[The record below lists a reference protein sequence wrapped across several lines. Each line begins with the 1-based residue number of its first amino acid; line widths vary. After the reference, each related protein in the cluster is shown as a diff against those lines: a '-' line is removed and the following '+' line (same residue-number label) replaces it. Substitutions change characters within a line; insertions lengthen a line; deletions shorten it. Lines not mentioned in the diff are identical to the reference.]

1 VNQEALAYQS
11 FIASYSSMGGKSGL
25 SGSCDAI
32 AQSDLIIVLGG
43 RISCDNKEV
52 YDAVVSAANN
62 GAKAIYMHPLEDV
75 LMDGIITQ
83 MVKYEAGSEEGVVA
97 MLAKTLL
104 DGCETSD
111 AVQQFLDDL
120 DEGYLC
126 AESNV
131 GDEEFRLIFET
142 AAVSH
147 KKTLVLG
154 LDLFNHKNSSN
165 IAKICGV
172 IDSVTSF
179 SVVIAPKYSD
189 GDSIE
194 MLDAEQKGILD
205 PVSPLPEYNGTV
217 VYQCYPNKQSNN
229 DTLRGSA
236 QFAIAARLNSGDLV
250 TIDGYD
256 GTKMFLVDETLKGTI
271 AVNVLDE
278 ESNCGYRFEKI
289 KLMRVGS

>member
-1 VNQEALAYQS
+1 MNQEAQAYQS
-11 FIASYSSMGGKSGL
+11 FIASYSSMGGKSGF

-32 AQSDLIIVLGG
+32 AQSDMIIVLGG
-43 RISCDNKEV
+43 RVSCDNEAV
-52 YDAVVSAANN
+52 YSAVVSAANN
-62 GAKAIYMHPLEDV
+62 GAKVIYMHPIEDV

-104 DGCETSD
+104 DGCDISD
-111 AVQQFLDDL
+111 TVQQFLDDL

-131 GDEEFRLIFET
+131 GDEEFKLIFET
-142 AAVSH
+142 AAVSS
-147 KKTLVLG
+147 KKTLVVG
-154 LDLFNHKNSSN
+154 LDLFNHKKSSN
-165 IAKICGV
+165 IAKLCGV
-172 IDSVTSF
+172 IDSVSSF

-189 GDSIE
+189 ANSVE
-194 MLDAEQKGILD
+194 MLDIEQKGVLD
-205 PVSPLPEYNGTV
+205 PVSPLPEYNGTI
-217 VYQCYPNKQSNN
+217 VYQCYPNKESNK

-236 QFAIAARLNSGDLV
+236 QFAIAARLNSGDRV
-250 TIDGYD
+250 AIDGYD
-256 GTKMFLVDETLKGTI
+256 GTKTFVIDETLKGTI
-271 AVNVLDE
+271 ALNVLDA

>member
-1 VNQEALAYQS
+1 MNQEAQAYQS
-11 FIASYSSMGGKSGL
+11 FMTSYSSTGGKSGF

-32 AQSDLIIVLGG
+32 AQSDMIIVLGG
-43 RISCDNKEV
+43 RISCDNEAV
-52 YDAVVSAANN
+52 YGAVVSAANN
-62 GAKAIYMHPLEDV
+62 GAKVIYMHPLEDV
-75 LMDGIITQ
+75 LMDGIVTQ

-104 DGCETSD
+104 DGRETSD
-111 AVQQFLDDL
+111 AIQQFLDGL

-131 GDEEFRLIFET
+131 GDEEFGLIFET

-147 KKTLVLG
+147 KKTLLVG
-154 LDLFNHKNSSN
+154 LDLFNHKKSSN

-172 IDSVTSF
+172 IDSVSTF
-179 SVVIAPKYSD
+179 SVLIASKYSD
-189 GDSIE
+189 VDSVE
-194 MLDAEQKGILD
+194 MLDIEQKGALD
-205 PVSPLPEYNGTV
+205 PVSPLPEYNGTI

-236 QFAIAARLNSGDLV
+236 QFAIAARLNSGDRV

-256 GTKMFLVDETLKGTI
+256 GTKTFLVDETLKGTI
-271 AVNVLDE
+271 ALNVLDE